1 MEKEKEESSREIVL
15 KFPTVDDKSSFEE
28 VSSADI
34 TVQEEDCFLVFDGSS
49 STNVVSSVQPVKRI
63 DKESHHRQELTTNAN
78 NIIKN
83 GDGDSFARKRKQS
96 SSRNASTGGASV
108 GSSGKDGDCL
118 RRIKREWKE
127 VVQMGIA
134 YDWTNMRTINNQ
146 RKKINNS
153 IRIANND
160 RDCLRIGP
168 FNKNMLRWHFS
179 IAGPPNSVYENGVY
193 HGLLLLPK
201 NYPAMPPRIQMLTP
215 NGRFMTNV
223 DICLSASNYHPETW
237 TPKWT
242 ILSLVNAL
250 RLHMLTLAN
259 EIGGMMSSDERKRW
273 YAKESRVW
281 QQSYSYLCGNGGG
294 EGVVVVDH
302 VHMVASGVFRPSST
316 APGMTTR
323 KTTEDDDNSL
333 SSPIDNENNNNNEQ
347 EASMNEFKSLACYA
361 EGESSE
367 INDLASLCTRTQ
379 PKCNIPKAFVIPP
392 KEEAAKSSRAA
403 KIKQN
408 KRKSSTFLRSSS
420 NRRATTEQ
428 QLKGRIIS
436 NIMFKRLIVE
446 VLKLPLQIL
455 SIVLKVLCEVESC
468 LRAIIDI
475 VS

>member
-15 KFPTVDDKSSFEE
+15 KFPTVDDESSFEE

-63 DKESHHRQELTTNAN
+63 AKESHHRQELTTNAN

-83 GDGDSFARKRKQS
+83 GDGDSFAMRKRKQS

-108 GSSGKDGDCL
+108 GGSGKDGDCL

-153 IRIANND
+153 LRIANND

-168 FNKNMLRWHFS
+168 FNKNILRWHFS
-179 IAGPPNSVYENGVY
+179 ISGPPNSVYENGVY
-193 HGLLLLPK
+193 HGLILLPK

-281 QQSYSYLCGNGGG
+281 RQSYSYLCGNGGG
-294 EGVVVVDH
+294 VGVVVVDH
-302 VHMVASGVFRPSST
+302 VHMVASGDFPPSST
-316 APGMTTR
+316 EPGMTMR
-323 KTTEDDDNSL
+323 KTTEDDDESL
-333 SSPIDNENNNNNEQ
+333 SSPIDNDNNNSNEQ
-347 EASMNEFKSLACYA
+347 EASMNEYKGLACYA

-392 KEEAAKSSRAA
+392 QEEAAKSSRAA

-420 NRRATTEQ
+420 NTEQ
-428 QLKGRIIS
+428 ELKGRIIS
-436 NIMFKRLIVE
+436 NIIFKRLIVE

>member
-1 MEKEKEESSREIVL
+1 MEKEKEKSSREIVQ
-15 KFPTVDDKSSFEE
+15 KFPKVDDESSFEE

-49 STNVVSSVQPVKRI
+49 SNNVVRSVQPVKTI
-63 DKESHHRQELTTNAN
+63 VKESHHRQELTTNAN
-78 NIIKN
+78 NIIKI
-83 GDGDSFARKRKQS
+83 GDGGSFPSRKRKQS
-96 SSRNASTGGASV
+96 SLKTASIGGASV
-108 GSSGKDGDCL
+108 GGGGKDGDCL

-153 IRIANND
+153 IRIANNN
-160 RDCLRIGP
+160 RDLRIGP

-193 HGLLLLPK
+193 HGLILLPK

-259 EIGGMMSSDERKRW
+259 EIGGMMSSDERRRW

-281 QQSYSYLCGNGGG
+281 RQSYSYLCSNGGG

-302 VHMVASGVFRPSST
+302 VHMVASGDFTPSTT
-316 APGMTTR
+316 APGMTMR
-323 KTTEDDDNSL
+323 RTTEDDDDSL

-347 EASMNEFKSLACYA
+347 EASMNELKGLACYA

-367 INDLASLCTRTQ
+367 INNLASLCTRTQ
-379 PKCNIPKAFVIPP
+379 PKCDIPKAFVIPP
-392 KEEAAKSSRAA
+392 QEEAAKSSRAA

-408 KRKSSTFLRSSS
+408 KRKSSTFPRSSS
-420 NRRATTEQ
+420 NKRATTEQ

-436 NIMFKRLIVE
+436 NIIFKRLIVE

-455 SIVLKVLCEVESC
+455 SVVLKVLCEVESC
-468 LRAIIDI
+468 LRAIFDM